1 MSSFHVEDTVVR
13 QMKTFLK
20 KHYDSYEIVDKNKFI
35 EAFHYSKNACFIHNI
50 KDIHAFICQNVLL
63 TYTKTWKEIEKHNL
77 EAMTLRTGVES
88 FLNDIFSI
96 GVRELIQEC
105 IW

>member
-1 MSSFHVEDTVVR
+1 MSTFHVENTVVR

-35 EAFHYSKNACFIHNI
+35 EEFHYSKNVYFIYSI
-50 KDIHAFICQNVLL
+50 KEIHDLICQNVL

-88 FLNDIFSI
+88 FLNDIFPI